1 MKSMRKWKLD
11 KSYSAS
17 KPKDEVKS
25 AFFLNIVVTN
35 CSVILKPFSCKNESL
50 LIGWN
55 SFFCKDFLFYCSN
68 VISVFNVQSNG
79 FSCECSYEYLHSSPE
94 SEDKVDCAFLLDVV
108 VSKSTLVFELLSCK
122 NESLLIDWD
131 SFFVCNQS
139 FEVGNSLASLN
150 FACHCLSCECSYEY
164 LHSSPESEDKV
175 DCAFLL
181 DVVVSK
187 STLVFEL
194 LSCKNESLLIDWDS
208 FFVCNQSFEVGNS
221 LASLN
226 FACHC
231 LSCECLYEYLHVLFM
246 IMNLIPFPPYLSIS
260 SNYY

>member
-1 MKSMRKWKLD
+1 MDGISLKDINNYCRWSKGFD
-11 KSYSAS
+11 KDFQPAS

-150 FACHCLSCECSYEY
+150 FACHCLSCEC
-164 LHSSPESEDKV
+164 
-175 DCAFLL
+175 
-181 DVVVSK
+181 
-187 STLVFEL
+187 
-194 LSCKNESLLIDWDS
+194 
-208 FFVCNQSFEVGNS
+208 
-221 LASLN
+221 
-226 FACHC
+226 
-231 LSCECLYEYLHVLFM
+231 LYEYLHVLFM